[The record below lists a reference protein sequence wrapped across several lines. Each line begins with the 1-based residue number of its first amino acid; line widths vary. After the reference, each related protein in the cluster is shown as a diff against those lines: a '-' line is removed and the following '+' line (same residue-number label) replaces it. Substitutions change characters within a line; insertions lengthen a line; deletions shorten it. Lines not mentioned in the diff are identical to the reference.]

1 VTKTQ
6 RLKYCLSIPTLLDTI
21 ERDSASA
28 ALYASDM
35 NTRMHLGESQ
45 SSVESSDLAAR
56 YRAAYDK
63 VRQAKEDMMDLFR
76 EQRDGSLEDY
86 RAIKRERDDLLTLS
100 TRLEIERIDLLALS
114 QSVVETATLCR
125 DCDWNVLKGELVELL
140 TGLERDAEKAIAKA
154 GGAK

>member
-1 VTKTQ
+1 
-6 RLKYCLSIPTLLDTI
+6 
-21 ERDSASA
+21 
-28 ALYASDM
+28 
-35 NTRMHLGESQ
+35 
-45 SSVESSDLAAR
+45 
-56 YRAAYDK
+56 
-63 VRQAKEDMMDLFR
+63 MDLFR